1 MVKSVKSLR
10 RGKANY
16 TYSIIGVTIVLFILG
31 FTGWLFLIVV
41 RQGSN
46 VLKESNVAI
55 HAFLVDGSNRDS
67 VKSLQSYITAQP
79 YAHNV
84 EFTDKEKAKQNWLK
98 EGNEDWQKTLPNDNP
113 LPESVD
119 FHLKAVYVNS
129 DSIEK
134 IKADIIGHYPTTIS
148 EIGYTRVAIESLN
161 VWIDKFGVICLAV
174 GIVLCIIVILSID
187 NTIRLAMFSNR
198 FLIKTMQMVGAT
210 RGFIARPMDFRAII
224 NGLISAAIAI
234 LLLYSFMRWIQTVI
248 PQLEPVNNTP
258 LTIYLFAGMIV
269 IGVTISLF
277 STHRSVMKYLRMK
290 LDDLY

>member
-55 HAFLVDGSNRDS
+55 HAFLNEGSNRDS
-67 VKSLQSYITAQP
+67 VKSLQSYITSQP
-79 YAHNV
+79 YAHDV

-134 IKADIIGHYPTTIS
+134 IKADIIGRYPTTIS

-161 VWIDKFGVICLAV
+161 VWIDKFGVICLGV